1 MSIEI
6 KMDEAKNLLLSGKLE
21 ESKDIFQDIIK
32 NQPFHYKAHT
42 NIGAINF
49 QLGKL
54 DSAELSF
61 KSAIKY
67 NPKFEIAF
75 FNLGI
80 TQKKLGKLNDAEIS
94 FKEAINLKQDY
105 IDAITNLGMLLI
117 EKNKLNDAE
126 ECFIKITNYKPEFA
140 EAYYNLGIIYGK
152 LSRFDLAEV
161 NYKKTLELKP
171 EFVDADYNLRKIY
184 RQNKFLSSIEQYKKE
199 NNKSDIHPGLNVN
212 PYISIREVESNL
224 IEELYKVNTMDLDK
238 TSDVRY
244 GNGKCSN
251 YELFDNKSLILD
263 KVEKDLI
270 EIMSAAVKSEIFII
284 ESFFNILRA
293 GSGLKSHNHINDFDT
308 KHNFINKKYS
318 LTYYL
323 SVGDQKCAEPG
334 ILKLYDPDHEI
345 LPSPGTIVIFPAD
358 RLHSSTYGGTKD
370 RVMIGVNFYT
380 LA

>member
-1 MSIEI
+1 
-6 KMDEAKNLLLSGKLE
+6 MDEAKNLLLSGKLE

-32 NQPFHYKAHT
+32 IQFSHYKAHT
-42 NIGAINF
+42 NIGSINF

-54 DSAELSF
+54 DSAELNF
-61 KSAIKY
+61 KNAIKY

-80 TQKKLGKLNDAEIS
+80 TQKKLGKLNEAEIS

-161 NYKKTLELKP
+161 NYKKALELKP
-171 EFVDADYNLRKIY
+171 EFADADYNLRKIY

-199 NNKSDIHPGLNVN
+199 NNNPGVHPGLNVN
-212 PYISIREVESNL
+212 PFISIREVESNL
-224 IEELYKVNTMDLDK
+224 IEELYKVNTMDLDR

-251 YELFDNKSLILD
+251 YELFENKSLILD
-263 KVEKDLI
+263 KVEKDLT
-270 EIMSAAVKSEIFII
+270 EIMSTAVKSDIFII

-323 SVGDQKCAEPG
+323 SIGDQKCAEPG

-345 LPSPGTIVIFPAD
+345 LPSTGTIVIFPAD

>member
-1 MSIEI
+1 
-6 KMDEAKNLLLSGKLE
+6 MDEAKNLLLSGKLE
-21 ESKDIFQDIIK
+21 ESKDIFQDII
-32 NQPFHYKAHT
+32 NIQSSHYKAHT

-54 DSAELSF
+54 DSAELNF
-61 KSAIKY
+61 KNAIKY

-80 TQKKLGKLNDAEIS
+80 TQKKLGKLNEAEIS

-117 EKNKLNDAE
+117 ENNTLNEAE
-126 ECFIKITNYKPEFA
+126 ECFIKIIKYKPEFA

-161 NYKKTLELKP
+161 NYKKALELKP
-171 EFVDADYNLRKIY
+171 EFADADYNLRKIY

-199 NNKSDIHPGLNVN
+199 NNNPGVHPGLNVN
-212 PYISIREVESNL
+212 PFISIREVESNL
-224 IEELYKVNTMDLDK
+224 IEELYKVNTTDLDK

-251 YELFDNKSLILD
+251 YELFENKSLILN

-270 EIMSAAVKSEIFII
+270 EIMCAAVKSDIFII

-323 SVGDQKCAEPG
+323 SIGDQKCAKPG

-345 LPSPGTIVIFPAD
+345 LPSAGTIVIFPAD

>member
-1 MSIEI
+1 MSIETKI
-6 KMDEAKNLLLSGKLE
+6 NEAKDLLLSGKLE

-32 NQPFHYKAHT
+32 KQPSHYKAHT
-42 NIGAINF
+42 NIGAINL

-54 DSAELSF
+54 DNAELSF
-61 KSAIKY
+61 KNAIKY

-80 TQKKLGKLNDAEIS
+80 TQKKLGKLDEAEIS
-94 FKEAINLKQDY
+94 FKEAVNLRQDY
-105 IDAITNLGMLLI
+105 IEAITNLGIILI
-117 EKNKLNDAE
+117 EKNKLNEAE
-126 ECFIKITNYKPEFA
+126 ECFNKIINYKPKFA
-140 EAYYNLGIIYGK
+140 EAYYNLGITYGK
-152 LSRFDLAEV
+152 LSKFDLAEV
-161 NYKKTLELKP
+161 NYKKALELKP
-171 EFVDADYNLRKIY
+171 EFIDADYNLRKIY
-184 RQNKFLSSIEQYKKE
+184 RQNKFLSSIEKYKRE
-199 NNKSDIHPGLNVN
+199 NNKSVIHSGLNVN
-212 PYISIREVESNL
+212 PFISIREVENSL

-251 YELFDNKSLILD
+251 FELFENKSLILD

-270 EIMSAAVKSEIFII
+270 KIMSEAVKSDIFII

-308 KHNFINKKYS
+308 NHNFIDKKYS

-323 SVGDQKCAEPG
+323 SIGDQKCAEPG

-345 LPSPGTIVIFPAD
+345 LPSAGTIVIFPAD

>member
-1 MSIEI
+1 MSIEK

-32 NQPFHYKAHT
+32 IQFSHYKAHT

-54 DSAELSF
+54 DSAELNF
-61 KSAIKY
+61 KNAIKY

-80 TQKKLGKLNDAEIS
+80 TQKKLGKLNEAEIS

-117 EKNKLNDAE
+117 EKNTLNEAE
-126 ECFIKITNYKPEFA
+126 ECFIKIIKYKPEFA

-161 NYKKTLELKP
+161 NYKKALELKP
-171 EFVDADYNLRKIY
+171 EFADADYNLRKIY
-184 RQNKFLSSIEQYKKE
+184 RQNKFLSSIGQYKKE
-199 NNKSDIHPGLNVN
+199 NNNPGVHPGLNVN
-212 PYISIREVESNL
+212 PFISIREVESNL
-224 IEELYKVNTMDLDK
+224 IEELYKVNTTDLDK

-251 YELFDNKSLILD
+251 YELFENKSLILN
-263 KVEKDLI
+263 KVEKDLV
-270 EIMSAAVKSEIFII
+270 EIMSAAVKSDIFII

-323 SVGDQKCAEPG
+323 SIGDQKCAKPG

-345 LPSPGTIVIFPAD
+345 LPSAGTIVIFPAD

>member
-1 MSIEI
+1 MSIEKKI
-6 KMDEAKNLLLSGKLE
+6 NEAKNLLQSGKLE

-32 NQPFHYKAHT
+32 DQPSHYKAHT

-61 KSAIKY
+61 KNAIKY

-270 EIMSAAVKSEIFII
+270 EIMSAAVKSDIFII

>member
-1 MSIEI
+1 M
-6 KMDEAKNLLLSGKLE
+6 
-21 ESKDIFQDIIK
+21 
-32 NQPFHYKAHT
+32 
-42 NIGAINF
+42 
-49 QLGKL
+49 
-54 DSAELSF
+54 
-61 KSAIKY
+61 
-67 NPKFEIAF
+67 
-75 FNLGI
+75 GI
-80 TQKKLGKLNDAEIS
+80 TQKKLGKLNEAEKS
-94 FKEAINLKQDY
+94 FKEAINLKKDY

-117 EKNKLNDAE
+117 ENNTLNEAE
-126 ECFIKITNYKPEFA
+126 ECFIKIIKYKPEFA

-161 NYKKTLELKP
+161 NYKKALELKP
-171 EFVDADYNLRKIY
+171 EFADADYNLRKIY

-199 NNKSDIHPGLNVN
+199 NNNPGVHPGLNVN
-212 PYISIREVESNL
+212 PFISIREVESNL

-251 YELFDNKSLILD
+251 YELFENKSLILD

-270 EIMSAAVKSEIFII
+270 EIMSAAVKSDIFII

-323 SVGDQKCAEPG
+323 SIG
-334 ILKLYDPDHEI
+334 IKNVLNQE
-345 LPSPGTIVIFPAD
+345 S
-358 RLHSSTYGGTKD
+358 
-370 RVMIGVNFYT
+370 
-380 LA
+380 

>member
-1 MSIEI
+1 M
-6 KMDEAKNLLLSGKLE
+6 
-21 ESKDIFQDIIK
+21 
-32 NQPFHYKAHT
+32 
-42 NIGAINF
+42 
-49 QLGKL
+49 
-54 DSAELSF
+54 
-61 KSAIKY
+61 
-67 NPKFEIAF
+67 
-75 FNLGI
+75 
-80 TQKKLGKLNDAEIS
+80 NDAEIS

-117 EKNKLNDAE
+117 EKNKLNEAE
-126 ECFIKITNYKPEFA
+126 ECFIKIINYKPEFA

-161 NYKKTLELKP
+161 NYKKALELKP

-199 NNKSDIHPGLNVN
+199 NNKSGVHPGLNVN
-212 PYISIREVESNL
+212 PFISIREVESNL
-224 IEELYKVNTMDLDK
+224 IEELYKVNTMDLDR

-251 YELFDNKSLILD
+251 YELFENKSLILN

-270 EIMSAAVKSEIFII
+270 EIMCAAVKSDIFII

-370 RVMIGVNFYT
+370 RVMIGVNFYA

>member
-1 MSIEI
+1 
-6 KMDEAKNLLLSGKLE
+6 MDEAKNLLLSGKLE
-21 ESKDIFQDIIK
+21 ESKDIFQDIVKI
-32 NQPFHYKAHT
+32 QFSHYKAHT

-54 DSAELSF
+54 DSAELNF
-61 KSAIKY
+61 KNAIKY

-80 TQKKLGKLNDAEIS
+80 TQKKLGKLNEAEIS

-117 EKNKLNDAE
+117 EKNTLNEAE
-126 ECFIKITNYKPEFA
+126 ECFIKIIKYKPEFA

-161 NYKKTLELKP
+161 NYKKALELKP
-171 EFVDADYNLRKIY
+171 EFADADYNLRKIY

-199 NNKSDIHPGLNVN
+199 NNNPGVHPGLNVN
-212 PYISIREVESNL
+212 PFISIREVESNL
-224 IEELYKVNTMDLDK
+224 IEELYKVNTTDLDK

-251 YELFDNKSLILD
+251 YELFENKSLILN

-270 EIMSAAVKSEIFII
+270 EIMSAAVKSDIFII

-323 SVGDQKCAEPG
+323 SIGDQKCAKPG

-345 LPSPGTIVIFPAD
+345 LPSAGTIVIFPAD